1 MTMVPDCPVEKQ
13 FWSISGVGL
22 VNTYARLY
30 LRCSYNM
37 GHLALTGT
45 NDKHFRDH
53 GFDTVPYCPLE
64 KWSKCMTGKC
74 FPEMKLETSIRNE

>member
-45 NDKHFRDH
+45 NDKHFKDP
-53 GFDTVPYCPLE
+53 GFGGGG
-64 KWSKCMTGKC
+64 GKYLC
-74 FPEMKLETSIRNE
+74 KAILKL

>member
-1 MTMVPDCPVEKQ
+1 
-13 FWSISGVGL
+13 
-22 VNTYARLY
+22 
-30 LRCSYNM
+30 M
-37 GHLALTGT
+37 GHLALIGTNNKHFKDPGLGGGGMGHLALIGT